1 MSVYYLQ
8 GKTPTNKTKQKN
20 VGKNLPNREE
30 DPPKSQPPY
39 KNNHKKKK
47 KKSIEYCSVRVIDT
61 IFLLTIVSLRND
73 DGTATKTSLKKRIC
87 TIPSRLIRQMANLFG
102 VEF

>member
-30 DPPKSQPPY
+30 DPPKSQQPY
-39 KNNHKKKK
+39 NNSRKKKK
-47 KKSIEYCSVRVIDT
+47 FRIEYCSVRVIYT

-73 DGTATKTSLKKRIC
+73 DGTATKTSLKKRIR